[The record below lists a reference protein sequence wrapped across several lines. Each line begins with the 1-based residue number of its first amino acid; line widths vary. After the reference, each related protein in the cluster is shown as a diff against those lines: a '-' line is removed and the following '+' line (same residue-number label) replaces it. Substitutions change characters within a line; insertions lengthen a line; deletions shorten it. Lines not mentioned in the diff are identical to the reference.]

1 MKNIFNAKLAN
12 MNGRFPLA
20 KGVQWIV
27 HNAKVPMFTG
37 PHKTEVSD
45 IEGALVAGKGME
57 GGQLYENMY
66 SDRNTRKFHIT

>member
-1 MKNIFNAKLAN
+1 MKKNFNAMHAS
-12 MNGRFPLA
+12 MNGRFHTA

-45 IEGALVAGKGME
+45 TEGGIEGAGIAKKGKE
-57 GGQLYENMY
+57 GGQLYENLY
-66 SDRNTRKFHIT
+66 SDGNR